1 MPTSSPARQPVAR
14 LRSPGEMAAVVPM
27 LCGFVPT
34 ESVVVV
40 SLHGKRSRVG
50 LTMRVDLPPPALETE
65 LADQL
70 LERLSVDGGRGALV
84 VVYTADADDG
94 DGELPR
100 IGLVER
106 LGDGCRR
113 AGLALTDALLVR
125 GGRWWSYVC
134 DDPSCCPDDGTP
146 LDVEPTRA
154 VGLVAAEQALEGRAV
169 LPSRD
174 ELVASL
180 APPQGIAAEAAV
192 RRLRATDA
200 ARRRRVAAEGR
211 LRVGQDAL
219 RLWRRAVDR
228 PVEPP
233 DELGP
238 ETAAM
243 LVVSLADVLVRDEVA
258 TWALRDDDALLRL
271 LLSLTGSCVRPFDAP
286 VCTVVAWV
294 AHVRGDGGLAN
305 VALDRALASDPAYT
319 MALLCRQ
326 ALDGQVP
333 PAQVR
338 SLLEDSRRVLRQV
351 HPWTA
356 CHEQA

>member
-1 MPTSSPARQPVAR
+1 MAITSRARQPVAR

-27 LCGFVPT
+27 LCGYVPT
-34 ESVVVV
+34 ESLVVV

-50 LTMRVDLPPPALETE
+50 LTMRVDLPPPSLETD

-70 LERLSVDGGRGALV
+70 LERLAFDGGRGALV
-84 VVYTADADDG
+84 VVYTAEADTG

-100 IGLVER
+100 IALVER
-106 LGDGCRR
+106 LGDGCRQV
-113 AGLALTDALLVR
+113 GLALTDALLVR
-125 GGRWWSYVC
+125 DGRWWSYVC
-134 DDPSCCPDDGTP
+134 GDPSCCPDDGTP
-146 LDVEPTRA
+146 LEPEPTRA
-154 VGLVAAEQALEGRAV
+154 VGLVAAEHALEGRAV

-180 APPQGIAAEAAV
+180 AAPQGLAAEAAF
-192 RRLRATDA
+192 RRLRTTDA

-211 LRVGQDAL
+211 VRVGQDAL
-219 RLWRRAVDR
+219 WLWRRTVDR

-243 LVVSLADVLVRDEVA
+243 LVVSLADVLVRDEVV
-258 TWALRDDDALLRL
+258 TWALRDDDALLRVL
-271 LLSLTGSCVRPFDAP
+271 LLLAGACLRPYDAP
-286 VCTVVAWV
+286 VCTAVAWV
-294 AHVRGDGGLAN
+294 AHTRGDGALAN
-305 VALDRALASDPAYT
+305 VALDRALASDPEYS
-319 MALLCRQ
+319 MAKLCRQ

-338 SLLEDSRRVLRQV
+338 SLLAESRRVLREL

-356 CHEQA
+356 CHESG